1 MTFLQLIL
9 LYFCTA
15 VCVLYLLSGGYRVV
29 RDFWCRQIDK
39 RAAEKISAS
48 QSAGAK
54 TEAPLIPEQPS

>member
-1 MTFLQLIL
+1 
-9 LYFCTA
+9 
-15 VCVLYLLSGGYRVV
+15 
-29 RDFWCRQIDK
+29 